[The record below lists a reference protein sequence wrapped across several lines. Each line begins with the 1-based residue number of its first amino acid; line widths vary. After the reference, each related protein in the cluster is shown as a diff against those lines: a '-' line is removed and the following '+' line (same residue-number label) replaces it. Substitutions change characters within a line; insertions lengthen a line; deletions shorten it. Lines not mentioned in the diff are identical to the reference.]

1 MPLKSLELVGY
12 KTFASKSTFV
22 FADSITAVVGPNGSG
37 KSNIA
42 DALRWVLGEQSYS
55 LLRGK
60 KTIDMIFSG
69 SQERSPAGMASAT
82 VTFDNSDGWLPID
95 FSEVTITR
103 RAYRDGQNEYLINNQ
118 KVRLRDVAELLGHS
132 GLAER
137 TYTII
142 GQGLVD
148 AALSLK
154 AEERRRL
161 FEEAAG
167 IGVYR
172 TRRADAL
179 RRLDLTRRNLE
190 RVGDIL
196 SELRPRLR
204 SLDRQARR
212 VEEFEQIQADLHVL
226 LRDWYGY
233 HWHRGQG
240 ELAEAR
246 EHARA
251 REKEL
256 AEVRNRKAGF
266 DRQILD
272 LRDRIHAQRARLS
285 GWQGEL
291 GGLRSQRER
300 ISRELAVAGERLR
313 ALEER
318 KASTQSDRAALEDEI
333 RLQEERLERTRFE
346 SDQLRQT
353 AEEAHRQNE
362 EIQASLNARTA
373 DHSRILDD
381 LAEVERARAE
391 TDTRIAARAARLDSQ
406 KARLRGLTG
415 TLAELE
421 RELESLRAAIR
432 ESRARAETA
441 RANLSATEAET
452 EEISQ
457 AAEALNAEAAA
468 VSEAL
473 AGLRTAVAEKRTAV
487 ARLTAQLEVLRQAEE
502 TQSGVSDGARSV
514 LTAAQTGHLGGVR
527 GMLGRLIEAP
537 SEEAAALAAALES
550 LYEAVFV
557 ETAGDAGAA
566 LDFLVS
572 TDAGG
577 VLVPVRQERPDP
589 PDAVQIPDGAIGTLA
604 GMIHCPDDLRPAVDR
619 LFGRVFIVE
628 NRAQALTVLPEIP
641 AGCRLVTRDGIL
653 FSSEGVISRPGSGLK
668 GLVGRPQEIKA
679 LEAELADLE
688 TEIAALTGSERA
700 RAETLAELRA
710 RENELTERLKPAA
723 SAAAGW
729 LAGVR
734 EAESETEQAEARLDW
749 QGRRLG
755 DLRSEIKDAETQI
768 EEMQG
773 ELGDLEESAGGLRA
787 DHDRVRHQLEDVP
800 LEDIQDQ
807 ASHWQTRAAVT
818 QRAAEDARS
827 RIEDRVQA
835 LSDLERRRT
844 ELDRQLSAFTGHA
857 QEVERETAQLRLEEA
872 RVGEQ
877 IENAK
882 NLIEPVETDLQTL
895 ESQQDKA
902 QEAEAQARQSLS
914 AAERNHSQAQ
924 ITLARRQEAIESLR
938 ERIED
943 DFGLVSFEYADDV
956 SGPTPLPLGKFV
968 ESLPRVISVSAE
980 LGDSIKRQRAQLRRM
995 GAINPEAK
1003 KEYEEVRDRHEFLTT
1018 QLEDLNR
1025 AETDILEAVAEL
1037 DLLME
1042 REFRKTFDE
1051 VAREFRETFTRLF
1064 GGGSARLLLTDPED
1078 LTETGVDIEAQ
1089 LPGRRL
1095 QGLSLLSGGERSLT
1109 AAALVLSLI
1118 KVSPTPFCVL
1128 DEVDAMLDEANVNR
1142 LADLLRELS
1151 ARTQFIIITHNRNTV
1166 QAAETIYG
1174 ITMGRDSTSQVL
1186 SLKLDEVMEIV

>member
-233 HWHRGQG
+233 HWHRGQN
-240 ELAEAR
+240 ELLEAR
-246 EHARA
+246 ETARL
-251 REKEL
+251 REKDL
-256 AEVRNRKAGF
+256 AEVRTKKSGF
-266 DRQILD
+266 DEQILN
-272 LRDRIHAQRARLS
+272 L
-285 GWQGEL
+285 
-291 GGLRSQRER
+291 RER
-300 ISRELAVAGERLR
+300 IHLQRSRLTGWQSELGSLRTQRETIVRELAVARERLR
-313 ALEER
+313 SLEER
-318 KASTQSDRAALEDEI
+318 RDSARRDQMSLEEEF
-333 RLQEERLERTRFE
+333 RLQEERLERTVFE
-346 SDQLRQT
+346 GEQLRQT
-353 AEEAHRQNE
+353 ADEAGKQNE
-362 EIQASLNARTA
+362 ELQAALAARTTERDSVQTA
-373 DHSRILDD
+373 VIELERSLAEMETRISGRIARLETLRNRQDD
-381 LAEVERARAE
+381 L
-391 TDTRIAARAARLDSQ
+391 
-406 KARLRGLTG
+406 TG
-415 TLAELE
+415 SLSGLE
-421 RELESLRAAIR
+421 RELALTGTEIEAHHSEEESFSREVLTVDVELEDLLR
-432 ESRARAETA
+432 
-441 RANLSATEAET
+441 SAGEHGRKIT
-452 EEISQ
+452 
-457 AAEALNAEAAA
+457 
-468 VSEAL
+468 
-473 AGLRTAVAEKRTAV
+473 GLRTELAGIRTSLREKETKA
-487 ARLTAQLEVLRQAEE
+487 ARLETQLDVLRQAE
-502 TQSGVSDGARSV
+502 QSMAGLSDGARAV
-514 LTAAQTGHLGGVR
+514 IEAGRTGRLSGIDGSLGG
-527 GMLGRLIEAP
+527 LIEIPAQYD
-537 SEEAAALAAALES
+537 SALAAALGS
-550 LYEAVFV
+550 YFDAVV
-557 ETAGDAGAA
+557 VDTAADAFAA
-566 LDFLVS
+566 LDLLA
-572 TDAGG
+572 AGNTG
-577 VLVPVRQERPDP
+577 GALVPADPNRSPAPDRSALPDNALTVLSDLTRCPER
-589 PDAVQIPDGAIGTLA
+589 
-604 GMIHCPDDLRPAVDR
+604 LRPAVNRLLGTVVVTADR
-619 LFGRVFIVE
+619 SAAEALLPRLPFGWRIVT
-628 NRAQALTVLPEIP
+628 L
-641 AGCRLVTRDGIL
+641 DGIV
-653 FSSEGVISRPGSGLK
+653 FRTDGPISISGSGRK
-668 GLVGRPQEIKA
+668 GLIERPRRIK
-679 LEAELADLE
+679 ELG
-688 TEIAALTGSERA
+688 AALSHLHAENAALKDREGEMAGSLAAAEETAAAIEAVIEEKRNKSTDVRSAADRA
-700 RAETLAELRA
+700 RAAL
-710 RENELTERLKPAA
+710 
-723 SAAAGW
+723 
-729 LAGVR
+729 
-734 EAESETEQAEARLDW
+734 EQAEARLNWHRSRAASMQKEAEDVEG
-749 QGRRLG
+749 QIVETEDELEA
-755 DLRSEIKDAETQI
+755 LRSRVA
-768 EEMQG
+768 
-773 ELGDLEESAGGLRA
+773 AVRA
-787 DHDRVRHQLEDVP
+787 DLGREKIRLDELPLEDVQK
-800 LEDIQDQ
+800 E
-807 ASHWQTRAAVT
+807 AGYWQTRAAVT
-818 QRAAEDARS
+818 QRAAEDALA
-827 RIEDRVQA
+827 RIEDRKLA
-835 LSDLERRRT
+835 ILELQRRR
-844 ELDRQLSAFTGHA
+844 EEIERQFVEFEGLDRIL
-857 QEVERETAQLRLEEA
+857 ELEIEKLKVEEQQ
-872 RVGEQ
+872 VGEQ
-877 IENAK
+877 IDRIKAIIAPADKDLRDLEN
-882 NLIEPVETDLQTL
+882 E
-895 ESQQDKA
+895 QDTA
-902 QEAEAQARQSLS
+902 QEAEAQARQALS

-924 ITLARRQEAIESLR
+924 ITLARRQEAMESLR
-938 ERIED
+938 QRIED

-956 SGPTPLPLGKFV
+956 SGPTPLPLGSFV
-968 ESLPRVISVSAE
+968 ESLPNVISVSTE

-995 GAINPEAK
+995 GAINPDAK
-1003 KEYEEVRDRHEFLTT
+1003 KEFEEVRERFEFLTA

-1025 AETDILEAVAEL
+1025 AETDILEAVGEL

-1064 GGGSARLLLTDPED
+1064 GGGSARLVLTDPGD